1 MHLLPI
7 LRASTIPTPTQATIH
22 TRSVRP
28 DAPRGFTGMGQSVG
42 PIELSGQLAAIVEV
56 AKEMKRI
63 IRVLMIVAMI
73 VSVERANAETNQ
85 PCSKSDTPIKCFE
98 GSAGN
103 GIYCSFP
110 EW

>member
-1 MHLLPI
+1 
-7 LRASTIPTPTQATIH
+7 
-22 TRSVRP
+22 
-28 DAPRGFTGMGQSVG
+28 
-42 PIELSGQLAAIVEV
+42 
-56 AKEMKRI
+56 MKRI
-63 IRVLMIVAMI
+63 IRVLMIAAMI

-110 EW
+110 DGSTVSQLCGPESEDSNVCSPFCVMDYRPEIFRQVWTEENPINQNEGATDGR